1 MSGLSLL
8 DPMHPPF
15 VSVEGLL
22 PLYELC
28 CFVSSPSLC
37 FLPKWTGSSGSIS
50 NIQSPHTF
58 CVFSCLLLLLPLF
71 KKKEANSRANC
82 LSSPTSAVR
91 LASGAGYKGLTGHSQ
106 RKGKHIVGRPANC
119 GGGWKSKGTPQNKT
133 TSNIS
138 GPNKAE
144 PRRGQT
150 HQTHQT
156 HLLKNLKSM
165 SQCLILQRLSNGFPS
180 VPLKSS
186 NSERCGGLK
195 RRKASKQ
202 ICADVR
208 IVWFKFVYQKRQD
221 VVEMCW
227 LEFHT
232 G

>member
-1 MSGLSLL
+1 MS
-8 DPMHPPF
+8 F
-15 VSVEGLL
+15 VALWVHLGCASCQSELGQVDQSVTSNRHIL
-22 PLYELC
+22 
-28 CFVSSPSLC
+28 FVC
-37 FLPKWTGSSGSIS
+37 FLVCF
-50 NIQSPHTF
+50 F
-58 CVFSCLLLLLPLF
+58 CFLFS
-71 KKKEANSRANC
+71 KKKEANFRAKC

-106 RKGKHIVGRPANC
+106 RKGQYIVGRPANC

-144 PRRGQT
+144 PRKG
-150 HQTHQT
+150 QTHQT
-156 HLLKNLKSM
+156 HLLKIM

-208 IVWFKFVYQKRQD
+208 IVWFKFCLPKEAGCCGDVLIGISYRLSKRWH
-221 VVEMCW
+221 EA
-227 LEFHT
+227 H
-232 G
+232 